1 MKWAIHA
8 ERLFDGTGN
17 PMLHDA
23 LVIIE
28 NQRIMAVGP
37 AAQGPVPADVPVLHV
52 GDRTVLPGLIDAHVH
67 MLFTGS
73 ALSGQESRLATD
85 TQALLTG
92 VRNAHLA
99 LQSGLTTVRD
109 CGDRNYLSLVLRD
122 YINSGGL
129 PGPRLVCSGPVIT
142 STAGQL
148 WWSGLE
154 CDTDDELRR
163 AVRTL
168 VKNGVDFIKLMGSGG
183 NATPGSNPEASQYP
197 ASGFRAVADDAHRMG
212 KMVAVHVHGIDSM
225 GLAAEAGIDTLEHCP
240 FRAHGTIKYEAQIV
254 DTIINKGLIV
264 SLAMPA
270 TWYRLRAEDMQDV
283 RSHPGHLWT
292 DRYDTIRNMHAA
304 GVKLVVSSDQGS
316 TGTRINEL
324 HLLMEF
330 LVQTIHMPA
339 ADVLYGVT
347 GLAAQAV
354 GLADRLGT
362 LEPGMLA
369 DIVIVDGNP
378 LTDMTAMRHVHTV
391 IKDGQVLV
399 RDGVLLWPATEP
411 LHYIRGDRAGLEFKL
426 R

>member
-8 ERLFDGTGN
+8 KRLFDGTGN
-17 PMLHDA
+17 PVLHDA
-23 LVIIE
+23 LVVIE
-28 NQRIMAVGP
+28 NQHITAVGP
-37 AAQGPVPADVPVLHV
+37 ASQGPLPGDVPILHV

-67 MLFTGS
+67 ILFTGGP
-73 ALSGQESRLATD
+73 LSGQESRQATD
-85 TQALLTG
+85 SQALLTG
-92 VRNAHLA
+92 VRNAQLG

-142 STAGQL
+142 TTAGQL

-183 NATPGSNPEASQYP
+183 NATPGSNPEVSQYP

-240 FRAHGTIKYEAQIV
+240 FRAQGTIKYQNQIV
-254 DTIINKGLIV
+254 ETVINNGLIV

-283 RSHPGHLWT
+283 RAHPGHLWPE
-292 DRYDTIRNMHAA
+292 RYDTIRKMHAA
-304 GVKLVVSSDQGS
+304 GTKLVVSSDQGS
-316 TGTRINEL
+316 TGTKIDEL
-324 HLLMEF
+324 HLLMAF
-330 LVQTIHMPA
+330 LVDTIKMPA
-339 ADVLYGVT
+339 AEVLYGVT
-347 GLAAQAV
+347 GLAAHAV
-354 GLADRLGT
+354 GLADKIGT
-362 LEPGMLA
+362 LAPGKLA
-369 DIVIVDGNP
+369 DLVIVDGNP
-378 LTDMTAMRHVHTV
+378 LTDMTTMRRMHMV
-391 IKDGQVLV
+391 IKGGQVLV
-399 RDGVLLWPATEP
+399 RDGALLWPVTDP
-411 LHYIRGDRAGLEFKL
+411 IHSIHGQGV
-426 R
+426 